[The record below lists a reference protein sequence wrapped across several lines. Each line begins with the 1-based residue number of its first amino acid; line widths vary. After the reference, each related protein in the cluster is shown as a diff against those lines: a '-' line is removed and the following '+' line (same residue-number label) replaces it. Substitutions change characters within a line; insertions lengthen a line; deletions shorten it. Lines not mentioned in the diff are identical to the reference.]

1 MRITGLGVIEEA
13 CLEFSPGF
21 TVVTGE
27 TGAGKS
33 MLVTGLAL
41 LAGARADTGLTRTGV
56 SRGLV
61 EGRFRPST
69 DGVRGRAALSRAALT
84 RAEEAGAQLDEGGLL
99 AARSLT
105 ADGRSRAFLG
115 GQTVPA
121 GVLGEVVGGLVAV
134 HGQSGQL
141 RLLRPAEQRAALDRF
156 GGDPLRGLLER
167 YAAAFEQLAAVRR
180 ELARLEHSV
189 QERVREAELLRVG
202 LAEVERVDPRAAED
216 AEVSGELSR
225 LEHAEGLRAA
235 ALGAHGVLSGDDGG
249 DDGPTVLGLLGAARR
264 QLAAAR
270 GHDRMLDELA
280 DRVEDTA
287 VQLADAAADLA
298 GYGTS
303 IEADP
308 GRLAWLQERRAA
320 LTGLCRT
327 HGCDVNGVLA
337 WARDAVARLAALD
350 GDGPRVDE
358 LRARENQL
366 VADLG
371 LLAEELHGA
380 RVAAGERFGA
390 AVAAELGS
398 LAMPHAQVRAEI
410 NRRADPAGLPAGD
423 GRWSYGPT
431 GCDEVELLLVPHQ
444 GAPARPLSR
453 GASGGEL
460 SRVMLAVEVV
470 FTGAGAPPTLVF
482 DEVDAGVG
490 GRAAVEVGRRLARL
504 ARQHQ
509 VICVTHLP
517 QVAAFA
523 ERHLRVVK
531 AATGQIVASGVEV
544 LDGEDRLRELSRM
557 LAGMEDSASA
567 RAHAEELLAAAAA
580 EGVRAA
586 A

>member
-13 CLEFSPGF
+13 CLEFSPAF

-41 LAGARADTGLTRTGV
+41 LAGARADSGLQRAGAA
-56 SRGLV
+56 RGLV
-61 EGRFRPST
+61 EGRFRPAP
-69 DGVRGRAALSRAALT
+69 GHPHGRAALARAQ
-84 RAEEAGAQLDEGGLL
+84 EAGAQLDEGGLL

-105 ADGRSRAFLG
+105 PDGRSRAYLG

-134 HGQSGQL
+134 HGQSDQL
-141 RLLRPAEQRAALDRF
+141 RLLRPAEQRSALDRF
-156 GGDPLRGLLER
+156 GGDRLIGLRER
-167 YAAAFEQLAAVRR
+167 YAARFEELGALRR
-180 ELARLEHSV
+180 ELARLERSV
-189 QERVREAELLRVG
+189 QERTREVELLRVG
-202 LAEVERVDPRAAED
+202 LAEVERVAPRPGED
-216 AEVSGELSR
+216 VEVAGELSR

-235 ALGAHGVLSGDDGG
+235 ALGAHEVLSGNDGG
-249 DDGPTVLGLLGAARR
+249 DDRPTALGLLGAARR
-264 QLAAAR
+264 HLGTAR
-270 GHDRMLDELA
+270 GHDRALDELA

-287 VQLADAAADLA
+287 LQLADAAADLA

-308 GRLAWLQERRAA
+308 GRLAQLQDRRSA

-327 HGCDVNGVLA
+327 HGCDVGGVLA
-337 WARDAVARLAALD
+337 WATDAATRLAGLD
-350 GDGPRVDE
+350 GDGPRIDE
-358 LRARENQL
+358 LREREHRL
-366 VADLG
+366 VTDLA
-371 LLAEELHGA
+371 LLAEQLHGV

-390 AVAAELGS
+390 AVGAELRS
-398 LAMPHAQVRAEI
+398 LAMPHAQVRAEVS
-410 NRRADPAGLPAGD
+410 RREDPAGLPGGD
-423 GRWSYGPT
+423 GRWAYGAT
-431 GCDEVELLLVPHQ
+431 GCDEVDLLLVPHA
-444 GAPARPLSR
+444 GAPARPLAR

-470 FTGAGAPPTLVF
+470 FADSGAPPTLIF

-504 ARQHQ
+504 ARRHQ

-523 ERHLRVVK
+523 DRHLRVVK
-531 AATGQIVASGVEV
+531 AATGQITASGVEL

-567 RAHAEELLAAAAA
+567 RAHAEELLAVAAA
-580 EGVRAA
+580 EGVGRAA